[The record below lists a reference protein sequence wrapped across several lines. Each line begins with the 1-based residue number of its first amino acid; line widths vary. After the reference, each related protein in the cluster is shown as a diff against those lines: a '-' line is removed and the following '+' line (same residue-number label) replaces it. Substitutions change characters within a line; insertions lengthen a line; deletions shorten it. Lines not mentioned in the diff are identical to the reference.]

1 MYYMNHMTKSTQ
13 WEDPRAQIM
22 QQRNMEQQQIQ
33 PSQQQ
38 MESSRLGPLP
48 PGWEQGETNEGE
60 IYFINHQE
68 KKTSWFDPRIPIDS
82 QRVPHRIGQGQ
93 GVGQP
98 QNPAALMAA
107 RKEDEAARRRM
118 QDLQAQRRQIVHR
131 QAELKMLQ
139 AQQKLQLQR
148 GVGDGGVGQLQQAQ
162 EMLMRHSLNDPAAAV
177 GFNDPILTTAQ
188 QQQQQADL
196 HNRQESADS
205 GLGMGSSFNLGSIP
219 EDISGMESM
228 DTGDLDTTLTG
239 DSTPTAGTNSIG
251 KLIKKN

>member
-1 MYYMNHMTKSTQ
+1 
-13 WEDPRAQIM
+13 
-22 QQRNMEQQQIQ
+22 
-33 PSQQQ
+33 
-38 MESSRLGPLP
+38 
-48 PGWEQGETNEGE
+48 
-60 IYFINHQE
+60 
-68 KKTSWFDPRIPIDS
+68 
-82 QRVPHRIGQGQ
+82 
-93 GVGQP
+93 
-98 QNPAALMAA
+98 MAA

-118 QDLQAQRRQIVHR
+118 QELQAQRRQIAQR

-139 AQQKLQLQR
+139 AQQKLQLHR

-162 EMLMRHSLNDPAAAV
+162 EMLMRHSLNDPNVGGPGPV
-177 GFNDPILTTAQ
+177 GFNDPILTTAQQQ

-251 KLIKKN
+251 K

>member
-1 MYYMNHMTKSTQ
+1 MG
-13 WEDPRAQIM
+13 RI
-22 QQRNMEQQQIQ
+22 
-33 PSQQQ
+33 SQ
-38 MESSRLGPLP
+38 S
-48 PGWEQGETNEGE
+48 QGG
-60 IYFINHQE
+60 
-68 KKTSWFDPRIPIDS
+68 
-82 QRVPHRIGQGQ
+82 
-93 GVGQP
+93 GQP

-118 QDLQAQRRQIVHR
+118 QELQAQRRQIAHR

-139 AQQKLQLQR
+139 AQQKLQPQR
-148 GVGDGGVGQLQQAQ
+148 GGGDVGQLQQAQ
-162 EMLMRHSLNDPAAAV
+162 EMLMRHSLNDPNVGGPTV

-219 EDISGMESM
+219 EDISGIESM

-239 DSTPTAGTNSIG
+239 DNTNVASSTARPDTVQDHLLTSLPSDLGEMSTDLMESFLETSQQGNDPNNPNPIW
-251 KLIKKN
+251 L